1 MVSVGEASLTITHPE
16 GASLPTFPLAHSYSA
31 YSALLVALL
40 VALVATLL
48 AFCCLFAQARS

>member
-31 YSALLVALL
+31 YSALLVAL
-40 VALVATLL
+40 VATLW